1 MPSEVRRTLGRGKK
15 KGLTHREVMHKRHLK
30 RKKKEKKN
38 IMTKKMAALKEY
50 QRLSKIEYSSKKTT
64 AMNLM
69 ELIEDVKERIPDGT
83 YLKMM
88 DELMALNR
96 EKEQETL
103 SPIPRST
110 TVHDFGQFEDDYD
123 DDDYILNYFRE
134 QYYYDRRGN
143 INNIYNDNSINNTIQ
158 NDTIINDPPHNT
170 LTTIDDPIEPLAYNA
185 VSQLSNTISRINRE
199 GTTIRED
206 TPIRGNWRRTGE
218 GTWIPRETTL
228 NESEEEHSF

>member
-1 MPSEVRRTLGRGKK
+1 MPSELGRALGRGKK
-15 KGLTHREVMHKRHLK
+15 KGLTHKEVMHKRHLK

-38 IMTKKMAALKEY
+38 IMNKKMAALKEY

-103 SPIPRST
+103 SPIPRNT
-110 TVHDFGQFEDDYD
+110 TVHGDAAFQDDSD

-134 QYYYDRRGN
+134 QYFYDRQGDRGP
-143 INNIYNDNSINNTIQ
+143 IYNEGDNIIRNLNV
-158 NDTIINDPPHNT
+158 DIINIPAF
-170 LTTIDDPIEPLAYNA
+170 ERA
-185 VSQLSNTISRINRE
+185 VPDN
-199 GTTIRED
+199 D
-206 TPIRGNWRRTGE
+206 NWYRTAR
-218 GTWIPRETTL
+218 GTWRERNPITHWEIQRDVQSYL
-228 NESEEEHSF
+228 NR